1 MSIIPMGYTDFT
13 DFLNASEFYLQ
24 EKFGEDIKID
34 FDTPDINEEFKKFG
48 YEIKQNEEGTE
59 FDLQPIAKDSK

>member
-1 MSIIPMGYTDFT
+1 MGILPMGYKDFT

-24 EKFGEDIKID
+24 ETYGEDIKID
-34 FDTPDINEEFKKFG
+34 LNAPDINEEFKKFG

-59 FDLQPIAKDSK
+59 FDLQQISK